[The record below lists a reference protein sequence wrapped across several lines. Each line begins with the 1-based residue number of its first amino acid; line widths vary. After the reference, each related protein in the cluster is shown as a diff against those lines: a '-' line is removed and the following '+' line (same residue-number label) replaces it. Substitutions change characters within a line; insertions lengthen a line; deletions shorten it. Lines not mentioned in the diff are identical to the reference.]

1 MLWGPVSVLILWNS
15 DGHLDNSFFL
25 WNFSKPLW
33 VYNWNKRQHE
43 INHIFLANFCSLCNE
58 SQQTNLCVKIVSRE
72 FTINAAFWP
81 KLYRTYLFNNVTHR
95 CGVWSRRVLDWWPL
109 ADTFLHPVA
118 ILTSVMFPLFK
129 LLFRVA
135 EQRCIKLTR
144 DSRLY
149 RNVRY
154 SNLIVLRR
162 KYFVFSKQFT
172 SGNWYRIVTINV
184 IV

>member
-1 MLWGPVSVLILWNS
+1 MLWGPASVLISWNS
-15 DGHLDNSFFL
+15 YGNLDKTHSFYENSVNRFGFPIGI
-25 WNFSKPLW
+25 NFSRKSFTFFW
-33 VYNWNKRQHE
+33 QTSR
-43 INHIFLANFCSLCNE
+43 
-58 SQQTNLCVKIVSRE
+58 QTNLCVKIVSWK

-81 KLYRTYLFNNVTHR
+81 KLYRTYLFNNITHR

-118 ILTSVMFPLFK
+118 FLTSVMFPLFK

-154 SNLIVLRR
+154 SNLFVLRR
-162 KYFVFSKQFT
+162 KYFVLSQ
-172 SGNWYRIVTINV
+172 TIYF
-184 IV
+184 